1 LDGYL
6 FSIKIFYR
14 GYMRNQ
20 LILTGRLTKD
30 PEPKT
35 VNSELLVVC
44 SMAYNKNKDSSWFI
58 DFNAWGNMAEKLKPY
73 KRGELVQIAG
83 ELDVQSWEKDGQKF
97 TKPIV
102 NIKFIQPVTYKQLEK
117 SDTSTAKDD
126 DRVF

>member
-1 LDGYL
+1 
-6 FSIKIFYR
+6 
-14 GYMRNQ
+14 MRNQ

-97 TKPIV
+97 IKPIV

-117 SDTSTAKDD
+117 SATDD